1 MQKIFLVF
9 TLTFMAAVAAADAVK
24 LKSSQDMLNEAKSR
38 TQSLDTDQLQR
49 LLNENPDLVLIDV
62 RMPSDIESMGYID
75 VPQQTVIPRGWLEF
89 RIANHVLDRDTKIVT
104 YCGGGL
110 RSTLA
115 ADTLQQMGYTD
126 VWNYEEGFITWK
138 QRGLPVATGN

>member
-1 MQKIFLVF
+1 MKKIFLAFILASIAV
-9 TLTFMAAVAAADAVK
+9 VAAADAVK
-24 LKSSQDMLNEAKSR
+24 LKSSQDVLAEAKSR
-38 TQSLDTDQLQR
+38 TRSIDTDQLRR
-49 LLNENPDLVLIDV
+49 LLEESPDVILIDV

-75 VPQQTVIPRGWLEF
+75 APQQTVIPRGWLEF

-126 VWNYEEGFITWK
+126 VWNYAEGFITWK

>member
-1 MQKIFLVF
+1 MRKILL
-9 TLTFMAAVAAADAVK
+9 TLTLTLVASAAAADSAK
-24 LKSSQDMLNEAKSR
+24 LRSSQDLLTEAKSR
-38 TQSLDTDQLQR
+38 IRSIDTDGLQR
-49 LLNENPDLVLIDV
+49 LLDESPDVVLIDV

-89 RIANHVLDRDTKIVT
+89 RIANQVLERDTKIVT

-126 VWNYEEGFITWK
+126 VWNYEEGFLTWK